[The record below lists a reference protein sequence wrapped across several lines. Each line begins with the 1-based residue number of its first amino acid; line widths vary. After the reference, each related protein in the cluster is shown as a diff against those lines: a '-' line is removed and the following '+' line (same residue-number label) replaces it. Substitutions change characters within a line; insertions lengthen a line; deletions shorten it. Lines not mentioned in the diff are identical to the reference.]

1 MKKVTMNIDGKLT
14 KAMRFA
20 NFKTAQKFIAKKEGR
35 EILFSRAGEY
45 YIAI

>member
-1 MKKVTMNIDGKLT
+1 MRKVTMNIDGKLT
-14 KAMRFA
+14 KAMRFTNLNA
-20 NFKTAQKFIAKKEGR
+20 AQKFMAKKEGR